1 MDARGADYELRYTF
15 FMVAD
20 ILHLVESRPFVPFVI
35 VTSSGRRYKVPTADH
50 VGLNPQRTRVI
61 VYFDDDG
68 HVPISP
74 LHITAVEVESA
85 PA

>member
-1 MDARGADYELRYTF
+1 MIRF

-20 ILHLVESRPFVPFVI
+20 ILHLLEARPFVPFAI
-35 VTSSGRRYKVPTADH
+35 VTSSGQRYRVPTTDH
-50 VGLNPQRTRVI
+50 IGFNPKRTRVI

-74 LHITAVEVESA
+74 LHITAVEVEPASA
-85 PA
+85 